1 MLLPSRPATSDVN
14 IGLGSPASASL
25 ASSAIYAVITVVNDN
40 SKWPG
45 MLTGVYLGAELRHR
59 PHALQLGED
68 LGEET
73 RLRVYS
79 QHWTAAK
86 VQ

>member
-1 MLLPSRPATSDVN
+1 M
-14 IGLGSPASASL
+14 
-25 ASSAIYAVITVVNDN
+25 
-40 SKWPG
+40 WPG
-45 MLTGVYLGAELRHR
+45 MLTGGCLGAELRNR

-79 QHWTAAK
+79 QHWTAAT
-86 VQ
+86 VE